1 MDDLSVV
8 YLYTAQ
14 PISQPPDVTNN
25 AKSTRQADR
34 VGHYAPAHISSVRMN
49 NSGNI
54 SGLQDDGKC
63 LLWKNS
69 FWNCEMVYFLC
80 TGKIKEVCLL
90 FSRNSTSREG
100 LCQDTTVTKYIKG
113 MKIWSRVVCFCCSL
127 LKFDH
132 MHSFVYWFML
142 IAETKTKTTN
152 RVFRGRGWCL
162 GK

>member
-1 MDDLSVV
+1 MDSLSVV

-63 LLWKNS
+63 LL
-69 FWNCEMVYFLC
+69 
-80 TGKIKEVCLL
+80 
-90 FSRNSTSREG
+90 
-100 LCQDTTVTKYIKG
+100 
-113 MKIWSRVVCFCCSL
+113 
-127 LKFDH
+127 
-132 MHSFVYWFML
+132 
-142 IAETKTKTTN
+142 
-152 RVFRGRGWCL
+152 
-162 GK
+162 

>member
-63 LLWKNS
+63 LLWKNQILFGIVKWFIFCVQEKLKKCVS
-69 FWNCEMVYFLC
+69 CFSEIRHQ
-80 TGKIKEVCLL
+80 GKVSAKIQQLL
-90 FSRNSTSREG
+90 NTLKVWKFG
-100 LCQDTTVTKYIKG
+100 LEKFAF
-113 MKIWSRVVCFCCSL
+113 VVVS
-127 LKFDH
+127 
-132 MHSFVYWFML
+132 
-142 IAETKTKTTN
+142 
-152 RVFRGRGWCL
+152 
-162 GK
+162 

>member
-69 FWNCEMVYFLC
+69 FWNCEMVYFLR

-90 FSRNSTSREG
+90 FFRNSTSREG
-100 LCQDTTVTKYIKG
+100 LCQDTTVTKYVKG
-113 MKIWSRVVCFCCSL
+113 MKIWSRVVCFRCSL
-127 LKFDH
+127 LKVWPHAFICL
-132 MHSFVYWFML
+132 L
-142 IAETKTKTTN
+142 IHVNCRDQNEN
-152 RVFRGRGWCL
+152 H
-162 GK
+162 

>member
-1 MDDLSVV
+1 MQQYINSSMDDLSVV

-113 MKIWSRVVCFCCSL
+113 MKIWSRVVCFCCGL
-127 LKFDH
+127 LKVWPYAFICL
-132 MHSFVYWFML
+132 L
-142 IAETKTKTTN
+142 IHVNCRDQNEN
-152 RVFRGRGWCL
+152 H
-162 GK
+162 